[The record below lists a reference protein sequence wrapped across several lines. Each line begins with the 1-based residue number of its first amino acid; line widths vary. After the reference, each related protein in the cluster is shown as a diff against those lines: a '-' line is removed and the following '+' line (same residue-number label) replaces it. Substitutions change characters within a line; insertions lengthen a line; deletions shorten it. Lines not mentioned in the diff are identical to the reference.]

1 MNTLSLRQKAVF
13 AVLAVVA
20 LYAFAALT
28 WFFSAESA
36 WKKAVRRYE
45 QAKATYQK
53 EERLIADKAKWDAAY
68 ETEKAAMPI
77 FEAGKATDTT
87 WLQRMGE
94 IATRNLVQISQRG
107 TQKEKL
113 EIDDVT
119 VLPIDASW
127 EGSLEALVKFLHEL
141 ENSDAGLFDV
151 AELNFKPSS
160 KKGYLRGTFKLNC
173 EYMRE

>member
-1 MNTLSLRQKAVF
+1 MNTLSLSQKAVF

-53 EERLIADKAKWDAAY
+53 EERLIADKAKWDTAY

-77 FEAGKATDTT
+77 
-87 WLQRMGE
+87 QRRSAAVMNGLHL
-94 IATRNLVQISQRG
+94 RNFSGRNR
-107 TQKEKL
+107 K
-113 EIDDVT
+113 
-119 VLPIDASW
+119 
-127 EGSLEALVKFLHEL
+127 
-141 ENSDAGLFDV
+141 
-151 AELNFKPSS
+151 
-160 KKGYLRGTFKLNC
+160 
-173 EYMRE
+173 